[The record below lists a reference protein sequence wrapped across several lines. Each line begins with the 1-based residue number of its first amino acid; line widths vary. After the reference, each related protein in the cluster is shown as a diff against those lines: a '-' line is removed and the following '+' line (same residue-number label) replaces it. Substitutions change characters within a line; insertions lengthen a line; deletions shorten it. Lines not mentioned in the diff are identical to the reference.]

1 MIERRLFKSL
11 FLVLITLT
19 LTGCSIHKSIIKE
32 PVVDIPSSYST
43 AELNTSPPVGRWWEH
58 FGDERLDQLIE
69 YAFRNNLDISQAY
82 ERLRQVQA
90 LLRITDAAGGPSL
103 IIDASG
109 GRARQTGL
117 SVTNTSDTY
126 ALSVAASYEID
137 LWNRLDAGTEAARF
151 DLLSSEQDL
160 KALYIS
166 ISARLTDLY
175 YLAVEQ
181 RAQLELSD
189 HAIASFNDTLDRVE
203 RRYRGGLVPAL
214 DVYQA
219 RQNLYLAK
227 AQKPL
232 FESKLKETLNALSV
246 IAGRFPEPDIG
257 GDASE
262 LIDVPR
268 FSAGLPSK
276 LLTNRPDI
284 QAALFRLKASDER
297 VGVAIADRFPSFNLI
312 GSYGGGGEKI
322 GTVLDSPNIFWN
334 ILLQAA
340 QPVLDAG
347 RRKAEVER
355 TVAVFMENLAVY
367 HKTVLNAFREVEDS
381 LTRISASS
389 ERIVMLNETVNASE
403 NSLRLALDRYMN
415 GLTDYLPVLTEQV
428 RHFTVKSDLLS
439 ARRQLIFDTVGLA
452 RAIGGEWTD
461 KVFQEYISYKKTGE
475 EEK

>member
-1 MIERRLFKSL
+1 MKKTE
-11 FLVLITLT
+11 LIVNILIVFISFT
-19 LTGCSIHKSIIKE
+19 LTGCSIHKSGIKE
-32 PVVDIPSSYST
+32 PLVDIPSSYST
-43 AELNTSPPVGRWWEH
+43 AEANTAAPVGRWWEH

-69 YAFRNNLDISQAY
+69 EAFRHNQDIAQAY

-90 LLRITDAAGGPSL
+90 LVLITDAAGGPSL
-103 IIDASG
+103 KIEGSG

-117 SVTNTSDTY
+117 TGTNTSDTY
-126 ALSVAASYEID
+126 SLSAAASYEID

-151 DLLSSEQDL
+151 DLLSSEQEM

-166 ISARLTDLY
+166 ISARLAELY
-175 YLAVEQ
+175 YLAIEQ

-189 HAIASFNDTLDRVE
+189 QTIKSFNDTLERVE
-203 RRYRGGLVPAL
+203 RRYRSGLVPAL

-219 RQNLYLAK
+219 RQNLYSAK
-227 AQKPL
+227 AQRPL
-232 FESKLKETLNALSV
+232 FEAKLKETLNALSV

-284 QAALFRLKASDER
+284 QAVLFRLKASDER
-297 VGVAIADRFPSFNLI
+297 VGAAVADRFPSFNLI
-312 GSYGGGGEKI
+312 GSYGGGSDEI
-322 GTVLDSPNIFWN
+322 GAVLDSPNIFWN
-334 ILLQAA
+334 ILLQTA
-340 QPVLDAG
+340 QPILDSG

-355 TVAVFMENLAVY
+355 TEAVFREKLALY

-381 LTRISASS
+381 LVRISATE
-389 ERIVMLNETVNASE
+389 ERIVMLDETVNASD

-415 GLTDYLPVLTEQV
+415 GLTDYLPVLTEQL
-428 RHFTVKSDLLS
+428 RHFTVRSNLLS
-439 ARRQLIFDTVGLA
+439 AKRQLIFDTIGLA

-461 KVFQEYISYKKTGE
+461 QAFKEYISYKKIGE
-475 EEK
+475 EKK